1 MRHLSPIAACLLALL
16 CGAGCRRDPPP
27 KETLLIAGNA
37 ALARYLEP
45 LVKEFVARNPNAS
58 VVVEPGGSTAAV
70 IALKRG
76 AIDIAALSR
85 LVGAEEDDAYLH
97 DYQVCR
103 DGLAIAVHPGNP
115 VTNLTRQQLDEIFS
129 GEVLNWKQVG
139 GPDLPIVPYV
149 REKSSRSSRSFNE
162 LVLGGDE
169 PFSGAK
175 AVASSKEMLEHV
187 AKEPGAIGFI
197 TLRRQSKGG
206 KDGAK
211 DPEVA
216 TIKIRG
222 SGDEPAD
229 HALRPLPALADLL
242 PRRVHEAAQDGR
254 GVRAVRPEQ
263 VRPGDPRQGRHA
275 ARPLTPASRSRQAGL
290 YRDGP
295 LFRCRSGQQW

>member
-1 MRHLSPIAACLLALL
+1 MRAPLLTAACLLALL

-76 AIDIAALSR
+76 AIDVAALSR

-103 DGLAIAVHPGNP
+103 DGLAIIVHPANP
-115 VTNLTRQQLDEIFS
+115 VTTLSRQQLDEIFS
-129 GEVLNWKQVG
+129 GEILNWKQVG
-139 GPDLPIVPYV
+139 GADLPFAPYV
-149 REKSSRSSRSFNE
+149 REKTSRSSRSFNE

-187 AKEPGAIGFI
+187 AQEPGAIGFM
-197 TLRRQSKGG
+197 TLRRQSKGA
-206 KDGAK
+206 KDGSK

-216 TIKIRG
+216 TIKVEGVEMSRATML
-222 SGDEPAD
+222 SG
-229 HALRPLPALADLL
+229 RYPLSRAFYLAVYMKPPKMAEEFVQFVL
-242 PRRVHEAAQDGR
+242 GK
-254 GVRAVRPEQ
+254 
-263 VRPGDPRQGRHA
+263 
-275 ARPLTPASRSRQAGL
+275 
-290 YRDGP
+290 
-295 LFRCRSGQQW
+295 SGQEILAKDGMLPVH